1 MTAGLLSTA
10 HRLIFAAVLLPWALG
25 TAASMV
31 TGTALSMGPPIGSFG
46 LTLGAYSFW
55 LPDILSRLDTAPTLA
70 ETALVLG
77 MTLALAALPLMIV
90 AGLATRAASL
100 GWLIFLAAMGVL
112 APADQRGRLFDLDAF
127 SMTPD
132 MTLLWAALV
141 LPLILHGAGPI
152 SLDGLIGRLS
162 GDHAPR

>member
-1 MTAGLLSTA
+1 MTAGLLATA
-10 HRLIFAAVLLPWALG
+10 HRLIFAAVLLPWTLG
-25 TAASMV
+25 TAASMIA
-31 TGTALSMGPPIGSFG
+31 GSSLSMGPPIGSLG

-55 LPDILSRLDTAPTLA
+55 LPDILSRLNSRPTPA

-77 MTLALAALPLMIV
+77 MTLALALLPVLIV

-100 GWLIFLAAMGVL
+100 GWLIFLAAMSAL
-112 APADQRGRLFDLDAF
+112 APEDQRGRLFDMDAF

-152 SLDGLIGRLS
+152 SLDQLIGRLS
-162 GDHAPR
+162 RRQTPR